1 MQKAN
6 MKEVILKCIEKIL
19 NTKNEEYATL
29 DEIYQ
34 EVAQYLKVDN
44 DYILQ
49 SQIRGRLQENCI
61 QSKSFRGTDLFAT
74 KSLRSGLWK
83 NKVNQK
89 KYIRDRNNLF
99 IITSDNWQNV
109 KTVERIKEDYIIET
123 NTDNIYRGKLR
134 AKIGTERANIILKE
148 LDKIKEILV
157 DSNFFKKENI
167 NYGNAFEVFAI
178 STLHNLTYSECIK
191 KYIILGNEDGKV
203 DAIYYDQENVKIYQ
217 IKLGDIDYEDIAM
230 VKDNYDLCRNNKVP
244 TDGKNLYDFVKKHE
258 EQLRGKEEKCYIIS
272 ERLKSTEFH
281 KKPEEIYQLFF
292 ENKLLTSENNNFIL
306 EILKPKQERNQY
318 NVSKNANGDFS
329 FFINAEV
336 FIDSIIKS
344 LGLEKTDKDTINS
357 LSKYFTDNVRGVLKE
372 NKKMIDTI
380 KYEPQNFV
388 KYNNG
393 INITGKVEDKGSAI
407 IIRNP
412 VINNGQQTVT
422 TLISQKE
429 NLKGI
434 SIVIKITNE
443 ENMQIKGKI
452 SQYTNDQVKVKSID
466 MLSLNQ
472 NIRDLQKEIY
482 HSNDSEEKYFLK
494 IYTSG
499 MKENDSLINK
509 IYKKNNIIPLLDFLK
524 VYFSILDPTKLG
536 FWKNN
541 PNKMIDEIIIDK
553 TFDIDLSLKICR
565 SIKDFKNYLEK
576 IENKKQKDDL
586 KSSDLAFIYLLVAKN
601 MTMDEAKIIIENINK
616 KYFYDVQ
623 EAKSKLIDIYKSTS
637 IYKKLNEE
645 IQNYKKMIMN

>member
-1 MQKAN
+1 MQKEN
-6 MKEVILKCIEKIL
+6 MKETIVKCVEKIL

-34 EVAQYLKVDN
+34 EVAQYLKVNN

-61 QSKSFRGTDLFAT
+61 QSKSFKGEDLFVT
-74 KSLRSGLWK
+74 KGLRSGLWK
-83 NKVNQK
+83 NRLNQK

-99 IITSDNWQNV
+99 IITQNNWQD
-109 KTVERIKEDYIIET
+109 VEIVDYISNDYIRET
-123 NTDNIYRGKLR
+123 NTDNIYKGKLR
-134 AKIGTERANIILKE
+134 AKLGNTKANIILKE
-148 LDKIKEILV
+148 LDKIKELLV
-157 DSNFFKKENI
+157 DNNFFKENGI

-178 STLHNLTYSECIK
+178 STIHDLTYNECIK
-191 KYIILGNEDGKV
+191 KYIIIGNNDGKV
-203 DAIYYDQENVKIYQ
+203 DAIYYDRENVEIYQ

-230 VKDNYDLCRNNKVP
+230 VKNNYDLCRNNHVP
-244 TDGKNLYDFVKKHE
+244 KDGIDLYNFVKKHE

-281 KKPEEIYQLFF
+281 KKPEELYQLFF
-292 ENKLLTSENNNFIL
+292 ENKLLTREHNDLIL
-306 EILKPKQERNQY
+306 EILKPKEEINQY
-318 NVSKNANGDFS
+318 NVSKNANGDFL
-329 FFINAEV
+329 FFMNAEDFIN
-336 FIDSIIKS
+336 FLKQS
-344 LGLEKTDKDTINS
+344 LCLEEINKNTINS
-357 LSKYFTDNVRGVLKE
+357 LSKYFTDNVRGILKD

-380 KYEPQNFV
+380 EYEPQNFV

-407 IIRNP
+407 IIKNP

-422 TLISQKE
+422 TLIKQKE

-482 HSNDSEEKYFLK
+482 NSNDQEEKYFLK

-499 MKENDSLINK
+499 AKECDDIINK

-524 VYFSILDPTKLG
+524 VYFSVVDPSKLG
-536 FWKNN
+536 SWKNN
-541 PNKMIDEIIIDK
+541 PNKMIDEINIDK
-553 TFDIDLSLKICR
+553 AFNYDLSLKICQA
-565 SIKDFKNYLEK
+565 IKNFKDYLEK
-576 IENKKQKDDL
+576 IESKKQKDDL
-586 KSSDLAFIYLLVAKN
+586 KSSDLAFIYLLVAEN
-601 MTMDEAKIIIENINK
+601 MSLNEAKIIIENINK
-616 KYFYDVQ
+616 KYFYDIQ
-623 EAKSKLIDIYKSTS
+623 EEKSKLIDVYKSTS
-637 IYKKLNEE
+637 IFKKLNEE
-645 IQNYKKMIMN
+645 IQNHKKLITN